1 MKKDKKNNSI
11 ENCNKKVGYNSNDLH
26 NQLDTN
32 EVTNKTKNNVT
43 NKSNNN
49 VTDCGK

>member
-1 MKKDKKNNSI
+1 MKKDKKKNSI

-32 EVTNKTKNNVT
+32 EAINKSNNQVSG
-43 NKSNNN
+43 KSNNN
-49 VTDCGK
+49 VNNCGK